1 MFVLSLKLNLKKVLT
16 TALVIFMIA
25 IVVSVT
31 FQFADTVKSSMFNN
45 ILNGQ
50 STFQFKNI
58 KTNED
63 RIDFLKQF
71 GWEVEGL
78 PVEIVEVQLPEEFDQ
93 VYINYN
99 EYQKEIGLDLRK
111 YRGKRAKRY
120 TYRIINYP
128 EPIEDDVRANI
139 LVYKNRVIAGD
150 IMTIPIGG
158 FMHSLLYK
166 VGEQ

>member
-1 MFVLSLKLNLKKVLT
+1 MFVFSFELKLKKILT
-16 TALVIFMIA
+16 TALVFFM
-25 IVVSVT
+25 VVILVSIT
-31 FQFADTVKSSMFNN
+31 FKFIGTADHSMFNN
-45 ILNGQ
+45 IINGQ
-50 STFQFKNI
+50 NTFQFRDI

-71 GWEVEGL
+71 GWEVEGV
-78 PVEIVEVQLPEEFDQ
+78 PIEIVEVQIPEEFDQ

-99 EYQKEIGLDLRK
+99 EYQKEVGLDLKNYKGR
-111 YRGKRAKRY
+111 RVKRY
-120 TYRIINYP
+120 TYRVVNYP
-128 EPIEDDVRANI
+128 EPIEDEVRANI

-166 VGEQ
+166 VGE